1 MDVFLSHLPRD
12 EVTGIHLYVEDAEE
26 GADFQ
31 SRMFAPLHG
40 VFEDPATGSANV
52 ALIGTPCSFATRSR
66 HCDWRSRWDK
76 ALISDGLVARVL
88 ETWWH
93 F

>member
-1 MDVFLSHLPRD
+1 MDVFRSHLPRD

-40 VFEDPATGSANV
+40 VFEDPATGSAN
-52 ALIGTPCSFATRSR
+52 ARWLDSLPICGRSR
-66 HCDWRSRWDK
+66 HCDWRSR
-76 ALISDGLVARVL
+76 
-88 ETWWH
+88 
-93 F
+93 

>member
-12 EVTGIHLYVEDAEE
+12 AVTGIQLYVEDREE

-40 VFEDPATGSANV
+40 VYEDPATGSANV
-52 ALIGTPCSFATRSR
+52 ALSSDSLPICDPNCR
-66 HCDWRSRWDK
+66 CDWRLR
-76 ALISDGLVARVL
+76 
-88 ETWWH
+88 
-93 F
+93 